1 MRKAGRECAQ
11 AVSDGCNAT
20 PGDRLIREEA
30 GFPRMPMD
38 EFFPLVYQE
47 LRRIAAR
54 QLRGERDHHTL
65 SPTALVNEAWLE
77 LSRLTRIQWQ
87 NRSHFLAMAAQAMR
101 RILID
106 YAVARQR
113 QKRGAGQ
120 QAEPLLDADPVAMMT
135 AAPVEDLM
143 ALDHALSRLD
153 ALNAR
158 HARVVECRFYGGMSV
173 EETADALGISPA
185 TVKRDWALA
194 RAWLNRTLAA

>member
-1 MRKAGRECAQ
+1 
-11 AVSDGCNAT
+11 
-20 PGDRLIREEA
+20 
-30 GFPRMPMD
+30 MPMD

-113 QKRGAGQ
+113 QKRGAGH

-185 TVKRDWALA
+185 TVKRDWVLA